1 MRQFFYL
8 VAHDIVGD
16 DFVAD
21 KIFLQEYEA
30 IRWGRNLATKNPDYN
45 VSLYRQEITRT
56 GTLECIKGLGPY
68 KTSDDEPFDW
78 DSFERERDLTMYMER
93 K

>member
-8 VAHDIVGD
+8 IGHDIVGD
-16 DFVAD
+16 DFKAD

-30 IRWGRNLATKNPDYN
+30 IRWGRKLATKNPDYN
-45 VSLYRQEITRT
+45 VYLYKQEITRT
-56 GTLECIKGLGPY
+56 GELEFVKGLGPY
-68 KTSDDEPFDW
+68 KTSGVEPFDW
-78 DSFERERDLTMYMER
+78 DSFEAQRDLTMER